1 MFLFGYKLIVKY
13 FRRKKCW
20 KSEQEDEL
28 TSIEKIIL
36 EKISIGKSYQTI
48 ADELE
53 MTKGQV
59 QKNIR
64 DIYQKLQH
72 CKME

>member
-13 FRRKKCW
+13 FRRKKYW